1 MNLCLA
7 VFILMT
13 IGPLSL
19 ASNSVTVIPSPQQI
33 ELKDG
38 TAVLSNDWGIL
49 LDQADE
55 KNLFTARYL
64 EDKINGQ
71 FGIFLSLEDTS
82 LPYKKNHI
90 VLGKLTDSRLKKF
103 IGIDENS
110 VGYEKIGEEGYV
122 LTVSPNG
129 ISILG
134 NTPKGIFYGVQT
146 LRQLVKKEGNNIL
159 IPSLKIVDYPKIKIR
174 AVHFSGVKPDK
185 IKEQIDKIAQL
196 KYNTAIIES
205 QAYFNLNRGE
215 NRELMEGIFDFAR
228 ELYIEPI
235 PEILSFGSAQGI
247 LVKDPYTVEGIL
259 VENESFIFVGNVAK
273 SIKPTQHSLVN
284 VVRDREDEIVVKSN
298 DQKKTYVEGRDY
310 KVINGRI
317 SFPFRPNAVP
327 TQLMRTSESEI
338 KDGEEVLVSYTYFEN
353 KPSFKFPDSTI
364 TYCPSTKRTY
374 KVMSRVIENVL
385 EMLKPAYIS
394 IGHDEIRGINRDNRC
409 RKRNLS
415 NAELLADDINKLY
428 DFSKSIDPGVNI
440 LMWDDMLNPY
450 YNGGNANFETQ
461 YEGLPG
467 ETYPAIELI
476 PNDIILMTAAYDP
489 NKNFCL
495 KSCNFFASK
504 GFKYL
509 VAGWKNKQNIFEW
522 SEIAKQR
529 GSCLGIIDT
538 TWYDWEGNMDA
549 IKYAVEVSWH

>member
-1 MNLCLA
+1 MKLCLTA
-7 VFILMT
+7 FILMT
-13 IGPLSL
+13 IGSFCL
-19 ASNSVTVIPSPQQI
+19 ASNSVTVIPVPRQI
-33 ELKDG
+33 ELNDG

-49 LDQADE
+49 LDQADK
-55 KNLFTARYL
+55 KNLFTATYL
-64 EDKINGQ
+64 EDKINNQ

-82 LPYKKNHI
+82 HPYKKNHI
-90 VLGKLTDSRLKKF
+90 VLGKLTDSRLEKF
-103 IGIDENS
+103 INIDKNS
-110 VGYEKIGEEGYV
+110 VGYEKIGEEGYA

-134 NTPKGIFYGVQT
+134 NTPKGIFYGIQT

-174 AVHFSGVKPDK
+174 AVHFSGVKPAK

-205 QAYFNLNRGE
+205 QAYLNLNRGE

-247 LVKDPYTVEGIL
+247 LVKDPYTVEGIRI
-259 VENESFIFVGNVAK
+259 ENKDFRFISNIARSEEGK
-273 SIKPTQHSLVN
+273 YSLVN
-284 VVRDREDEIVVKSN
+284 VIRDGEDEIVIKSK
-298 DQKKTYVEGRDY
+298 DGEKTYTEGIDY
-310 KVINGRI
+310 KIIKGQI
-317 SFPFRPNAVP
+317 SFPFKSNAVP
-327 TQLMRTSESEI
+327 TQIMRMPDGEI
-338 KDGEEVLVSYTYFEN
+338 KDGEEVIVSYTYFEN
-353 KPSFKFPDSTI
+353 KPSFNFPDSTI
-364 TYCPSTKRTY
+364 TYCPSTERTY
-374 KVMSRVIENVL
+374 KVMFEVIENVL
-385 EMLKPAYIS
+385 EILKPAYIS

-428 DFSKSIDPGVNI
+428 NFSKSIDPDIKI

-461 YEGLPG
+461 YEGLIG
-467 ETYPAIELI
+467 ETFPAIDLI
-476 PNDIILMTAAYDP
+476 PNDIILMIAAYDP
-489 NKNFCL
+489 NKSYCL
-495 KSCNFFASK
+495 KSCDFFESK
-504 GFKYL
+504 QFKYFA
-509 VAGWKNKQNIFEW
+509 AGWKNKQNILEW

-529 GSCLGIIDT
+529 SNCLGIIDT
-538 TWYDWEGNMDA
+538 TWYDWEGNIDA
-549 IKYAVEVSWH
+549 MKYTAEMSWH